1 MYEVK
6 KTCEHKFHHSLV
18 IFTHLWKNIAFTAN
32 NCTHSNFKSY
42 AYIGIYAY
50 PTHQFGIYIMILMTR
65 IYCS

>member
-50 PTHQFGIYIMILMTR
+50 PNSLVWNLYHDFDD
-65 IYCS
+65 